1 MSPHPF
7 VRRRQPRGLSLVEM
21 MVGVAIGLFVVAAAT
36 VLVSTQLT
44 ENRRLLLETQIQQDL
59 RATADIITR
68 DLRRAGSISNP
79 LNVIWMSDT
88 PATMPVA
95 NAGAVVNL
103 SASGDTVGY
112 SYYRDATPGSVFRFA
127 RSGPTITSRIG
138 AAAAQDL
145 TDANTLRITAF
156 AIVPRATPA
165 IQLAC
170 PNLCADGTQ
179 NCWPTVGVPEFD
191 ITITGAAASASSVQR
206 GIASTVRQRNAAVT
220 FNNGPLRVC
229 P

>member
-95 NAGAVVNL
+95 NTRAVVDL
-103 SASGDTVGY
+103 SVSGEVGY
-112 SYYRDATPGSVFRFA
+112 SYYRGGTPGIMFRFA
-127 RSGPTITSRIG
+127 RSGPTITSQIG
-138 AAAAQDL
+138 TTAAQDL
-145 TDANTLRITAF
+145 TDVNTLNVTAF
-156 AIVPRATPA
+156 TIVPRVIPTV
-165 IQLAC
+165 QLAC